1 MSLPETTEQP
11 IHAESREHFDEL
23 VDEYDVVIADF
34 YADWCGPCKMLEPT
48 LEEVAEETSAVVAK
62 VDIEQLREFAQSE
75 GIRSVPTIQFYA
87 GGEKAEQLV
96 GVQEK
101 NDLVAL
107 VERLE

>member
-11 IHAESREHFDEL
+11 VHAESEEHLDDL
-23 VDEYDVVIADF
+23 VAEYDVVIADF

-48 LEEVAEETSAVVAK
+48 LEEVAEETGAVVAK

-75 GIRSVPTIQFYA
+75 GIRSVPTVQFYA
-87 GGEKAEQLV
+87 DGEKAEQLV

-101 NDLVAL
+101 SDLVAL